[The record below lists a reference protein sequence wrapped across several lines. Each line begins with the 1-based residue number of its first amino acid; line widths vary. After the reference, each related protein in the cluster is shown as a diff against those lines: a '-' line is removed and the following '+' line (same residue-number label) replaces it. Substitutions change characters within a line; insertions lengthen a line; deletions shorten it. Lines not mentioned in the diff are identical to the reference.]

1 MGSFI
6 LTLLNQKEEKKM
18 KKTKKV
24 LLCAAVAASACMMFT
39 GCVKKQDPVVH
50 IGVDG
55 ETVENAEVP
64 VTPMDETQ
72 PDATTVMQTVATYQY
87 SEPLEDE
94 NGTQNKLIF
103 IDEKGN
109 EFQALVSDFTIV
121 PESME
126 AGTKY
131 MVHHSAITTRSLPPI
146 YSRVYEIEPV
156 DHVESLAIGDDSEKE
171 TKEDTAKSVETDET
185 EVETEAVNETAA
197 EGETETAAEAE
208 NESAAE

>member
-1 MGSFI
+1 
-6 LTLLNQKEEKKM
+6 M

-121 PESME
+121 PGAWRLEPSIWYITVPLLPE
-126 AGTKY
+126 AYHRFTAVY
-131 MVHHSAITTRSLPPI
+131 TRSSQWI
-146 YSRVYEIEPV
+146 MQN
-156 DHVESLAIGDDSEKE
+156 H
-171 TKEDTAKSVETDET
+171 
-185 EVETEAVNETAA
+185 
-197 EGETETAAEAE
+197 
-208 NESAAE
+208 